1 MVDDDNMTRCSAM
14 KYHNTIACNT
24 IQYHAILAGDIPE
37 SLDGW
42 VTQREDGRS
51 RLASFG
57 NKVGGRVAV

>member
-1 MVDDDNMTRCSAM
+1 MVDDDNMTRCTAM
-14 KYHNTIACNT
+14 KYHNSIII
-24 IQYHAILAGDIPE
+24 IQYHAILAGDILE

-57 NKVGGRVAV
+57 SKVGGRVAV